1 MRHIV
6 SVILGV
12 FKAMAAREGGPLG
25 AAYRRLHQAMAA
37 LLYQEGPL
45 EAYIRDLEALLGEG
59 RTRRANRV
67 LQALE
72 DLGRVSPADATVA
85 KVLVRQLA
93 QSELFFANNA
103 YLYDLE
109 EVKGG

>member
-12 FKAMAAREGGPLG
+12 FKAMAEEGGPLG
-25 AAYRRLHQAMAA
+25 AAYGRLHQEMAA
-37 LLYQEGPL
+37 LLYREGSL
-45 EAYIRDLEALLGEG
+45 EDHIRDLEALEG
-59 RTRRANRV
+59 GKGGTRRADRV

-85 KVLVRQLA
+85 GELVRRLA
-93 QSELFFANNA
+93 QSELFFAYNA
-103 YLYDLE
+103 SLYDL
-109 EVKGG
+109 

>member
-1 MRHIV
+1 MRHISLV
-6 SVILGV
+6 LGV
-12 FKAMAAREGGPLG
+12 FKAMGEERGPLG
-25 AAYRRLHQAMAA
+25 AAYGRLHQEMAA
-37 LLYQEGPL
+37 LLYQEGSL
-45 EAYIRDLEALLGEG
+45 EGHIRDLEALLGEG
-59 RTRRANRV
+59 GTHRADRV

-72 DLGRVSPADATVA
+72 ELGRVSRADATVA
-85 KVLVRQLA
+85 RELVRQLV

>member
-6 SVILGV
+6 SVILGM
-12 FKAMAAREGGPLG
+12 FKAMAEEGGPLG
-25 AAYRRLHQAMAA
+25 AAYGRLHQAMAA

-59 RTRRANRV
+59 GTHRADRV

-72 DLGRVSPADATVA
+72 ELGRVSPADATVVR
-85 KVLVRQLA
+85 KLVEKLA
-93 QSELFFANNA
+93 QRELVFTYNA
-103 YLYDLE
+103 SLYDLS
-109 EVKGG
+109 

>member
-1 MRHIV
+1 MIGV
-6 SVILGV
+6 VLGV
-12 FKAMAAREGGPLG
+12 LEAMAQEGGPLG

-45 EAYIRDLEALLGEG
+45 PAYIKDLEALLGEG
-59 RTRRANRV
+59 GTHRYRADRV

>member
-1 MRHIV
+1 MRYIV

-12 FKAMAAREGGPLG
+12 FKAMAREGGPLG
-25 AAYRRLHQAMAA
+25 AAYKRLHQEVAA
-37 LLYQEGPL
+37 LLYQEGSL
-45 EAYIRDLEALLGEG
+45 KAYIRDLEALLGEG
-59 RTRRANRV
+59 GTRRADRV

-85 KVLVRQLA
+85 GALVKQLA